1 MNFTD
6 NFFQDIFQC
15 DQTGSFTIFIQNNCD
30 VKGCLTHLH
39 KKLGNILILISKISF
54 SHNIPD
60 MEFFCVSVIVKQQ
73 VFHVNRTNHIVSRIF
88 INRQPCEFIF
98 AENVNQFFICAV
110 YICKC
115 YVNAGNHN
123 IFSFCISEIYH
134 IVDHFFLFGFDN
146 AVFMADIYDSTK
158 FILGHGAFVVIRIY
172 AQNEKNNVGQTID
185 NEDERCHDLHKYMD
199 DWCVYQRYLLSVDGS
214 HCLRCNLTE
223 KQNRY
228 S

>member
-15 DQTGSFTIFIQNNCD
+15 DQTGSFTIFIQNNCNI
-30 VKGCLTHLH
+30 KGCLTHLH
-39 KKLGNILILISKISF
+39 KKFGNILILISKISF

-73 VFHVNRTNHIVSRIF
+73 VLHVNCTDHIVGRIF

-98 AENVNQFFICAV
+98 TENVNQLFICAV

-123 IFSFCISEIYH
+123 IFCVGIAEIEH
-134 IVDHFFLFGFDN
+134 VVDHLFFVWFDYS
-146 AVFMADIYDSTK
+146 VFVTYIDDRTK
-158 FILGHGAFVVIRIY
+158 LVLCHCGWSCVRIDTEQKHKC
-172 AQNEKNNVGQTID
+172 ARKKVDDENKRSQND
-185 NEDERCHDLHKYMD
+185 HKESD
-199 DWCVYQRYLLSVDGS
+199 DRY
-214 HCLRCNLTE
+214 
-223 KQNRY
+223 KF
-228 S
+228 